1 MSLLTFTFFKR
12 TPTGGFALPFESRET
27 TWEKVVAQLAHEA
40 EHTTATKD
48 RLDGF
53 SLARFKTRGNY
64 SGQKYLYLSS
74 GYDGTTI
81 FGLPL
86 TR

>member
-1 MSLLTFTFFKR
+1 MIPQPTSIMTDAMNLPRSVCGGSSPYPADAMFT
-12 TPTGGFALPFESRET
+12 
-27 TWEKVVAQLAHEA
+27 LA
-40 EHTTATKD
+40 D
-48 RLDGF
+48 RC
-53 SLARFKTRGNY
+53 RNGNY
-64 SGQKYLYLSS
+64 SGQNNLYLSS